1 MSMEQD
7 IESVPRR
14 SLSVSQMNLKSS
26 TLPLTQ
32 SEFKQMP
39 LHISLQTSNLSHP
52 FPLDNNYEGRIWYT
66 RDLGNF
72 EIPF

>member
-1 MSMEQD
+1 MNTEQD
-7 IESVPRR
+7 TESVRRR

-39 LHISLQTSNLSHP
+39 LNISLQTPNLSHP
-52 FPLDNNYEGRIWYT
+52 FPFDSNYEGRIWYT